1 MNMVGGI
8 QLNPDVAGS
17 IQQGHLEIPP
27 PPQNPPPP
35 PPPGKLG
42 DIIGVF
48 FDTDTSTSDSQY

>member
-35 PPPGKLG
+35 PPPGK
-42 DIIGVF
+42 INN
-48 FDTDTSTSDSQY
+48 